1 MSPSS
6 DEPRPPA
13 SPAGKPTLEM
23 LLRVK
28 RGERPD
34 ADFWTD
40 FERGFRQKQLAAI
53 IEPRPWW
60 LGFAILGR
68 RLAPLGLPAS
78 AGAAALLAVMVL
90 RTESP
95 FAANTTPVEF
105 SPSIA
110 NVVRDAASISRP
122 SGSISDLTPEI
133 SSQAVDA
140 SESRAQDV
148 LAAPAATPP
157 VPAIATAVIPPT
169 EVHVAAA
176 LLEFPPA
183 IAANPTPSQATI
195 AQNLATVRAEEP
207 DLIAA
212 SAPAFASLDKTR
224 AVLDLASD
232 VAETRDAEGAD
243 RILNP
248 RQARIL
254 AMVDTVAQGNDLASV
269 RERMV
274 HRLAHDDT
282 TYGSSSRLG
291 VGGDRFSLS
300 F

>member
-6 DEPRPPA
+6 DAPRSSA
-13 SPAGKPTLEM
+13 SAAGKPSLEM

-28 RGERPD
+28 RAERPD
-34 ADFWTD
+34 AAFWND

-60 LGFAILGR
+60 LGLAIFGR

-95 FAANTTPVEF
+95 FAANTAPVEF
-105 SPSIA
+105 APSITSVA
-110 NVVRDAASISRP
+110 RADAAASLPQRP
-122 SGSISDLTPEI
+122 SEFTPDLV
-133 SSQAVDA
+133 SDA
-140 SESRAQDV
+140 SPRFDAAMESMAPVAQS
-148 LAAPAATPP
+148 AGPAPAIDASVPAEIPVSAPP
-157 VPAIATAVIPPT
+157 V
-169 EVHVAAA
+169 EVAAA
-176 LLEFPPA
+176 LLEFPATPA
-183 IAANPTPSQATI
+183 DEATPSQITI

-207 DLIAA
+207 ELIAA
-212 SAPAFASLDKTR
+212 AAPAFASLDE
-224 AVLDLASD
+224 
-232 VAETRDAEGAD
+232 AETRAAD
-243 RILNP
+243 SSDRVLNP
-248 RQARIL
+248 RQARLL
-254 AMVDTVAQGNDLASV
+254 AMVDTVAQGSDLASV
-269 RERMV
+269 RERMA
-274 HRLAHDDT
+274 HRLARDDT